1 MSAEKV
7 LMSITL
13 AILLALYGVLYQKL
27 LRWCSS
33 LMIGISNKKR
43 VAVRREPLGAQEKQ
57 LARSQSYS
65 PLTTFERVRKSVK
78 TAKYAMGKMPRELI
92 ASRYGV

>member
-13 AILLALYGVLYQKL
+13 AILLALYGVLYQ
-27 LRWCSS
+27 
-33 LMIGISNKKR
+33 KR

-65 PLTTFERVRKSVK
+65 PLTTFERARKPVK